1 MALFL
6 LFAALL
12 ATFFWLNHTSRHHN
26 PGTRS
31 FYQQVAGIALALVL
45 ALLAATGRLPWPIA
59 LLLALFPFLR
69 AGLSRYQRS
78 HSHRT
83 GPGGHNEHT
92 QGRPASGDGMTRE
105 EALQILGLNPG
116 ANREDIVRAHRS
128 LMQKLHPDR
137 GGNHYLAS
145 KINRAKDLLLP

>member
-1 MALFL
+1 MALIL

-12 ATFFWLNHTSRHHN
+12 ATLFWLNRTSQS
-26 PGTRS
+26 PGTRLPHWKI
-31 FYQQVAGIALALVL
+31 AGIALALVL
-45 ALLAATGRLPWPIA
+45 VLLAATGRLPWPIA
-59 LLLALFPFLR
+59 TLVATLPVLR
-69 AGLSRYQRS
+69 AGLSWYQRT
-78 HSHRT
+78 HPYRT
-83 GPGGHNEHT
+83 GANENNEQT
-92 QGRPASGDGMTRE
+92 QRTPAAGDGMTRE

-128 LMQKLHPDR
+128 LMQRLHPDR